1 MKKIISFILL
11 LCMVLTLTACGKVEI
26 TTQEIY
32 DAGQVEGML
41 QNHQSVSICNEM
53 DGMVISEEYLTNEY
67 AYEHYPDEEY
77 DSAQFVTDEV
87 MYAYIGGEYLRYL
100 FIAPDGVTNDF
111 SGDRALRYEAALTMS
126 ILEETIDSVSKK
138 DGRITVKSV
147 LSEEVLA
154 ALAEE
159 GLISSK
165 TEYVFD
171 AKTRE
176 VISTVTDYTCE
187 DGTAFYVAATVA
199 YDTQAPEMIEV
210 FLKYENQTEDLRN
223 VTVVTNPGTEKEV
236 SQNFRIPRGLAI
248 GFSWADGYDDQVEL
262 YSDAACTE
270 AYDAY
275 ADTDS
280 DLTVYVKW
288 AE

>member
-1 MKKIISFILL
+1 MKRIFALVL
-11 LCMVLTLTACGKVEI
+11 VLVLLTLLAACGKVEI
-26 TTQEIY
+26 TMQEIY
-32 DAGQVEGML
+32 DAGQVEGIL

-53 DGMVISEEYLTNEY
+53 DGMVICEEYLTNEY

-199 YDTQAPEMIEV
+199 YDMQAPEMIEV

-236 SQNFRIPRGLAI
+236 SQTFRIPRGLGI
-248 GFSWADGYDDQVEL
+248 GFSWADAHDDQVEL

-275 ADTDS
+275 ANTDS